1 MALCL
6 TRRPG
11 QKLILDRPHIEITV
25 ESVVGKTV
33 RLVIDAPKHVRIVR
47 DELIYRAPAKAEN
60 PIPEGAET
68 CSVSEQSN

>member
-33 RLVIDAPKHVRIVR
+33 RLVIDAPKHIKIVR
-47 DELIYRAPAKAEN
+47 DELIYRAPAKTEEA
-60 PIPEGAET
+60 A
-68 CSVSEQSN
+68 S

>member
-33 RLVIDAPKHVRIVR
+33 RLVINAPKHVRIVR
-47 DELIYRAPAKAEN
+47 DELIYRAPAK
-60 PIPEGAET
+60 
-68 CSVSEQSN
+68 EQAT

>member
-33 RLVIDAPKHVRIVR
+33 RLVIDAPRHIKITRE
-47 DELIYRAPAKAEN
+47 ELIYRQAEAPTE
-60 PIPEGAET
+60 
-68 CSVSEQSN
+68 EQAQ

>member
-1 MALCL
+1 MLVKLLPHTSERTPDMALCL

-33 RLVIDAPKHVRIVR
+33 RLVINAPKHIKIVR
-47 DELIYRAPAKAEN
+47 DELIYRAPAKEPA
-60 PIPEGAET
+60 T
-68 CSVSEQSN
+68 

>member
-33 RLVIDAPKHVRIVR
+33 RLVIDAPQHVRITR
-47 DELIYRAPAKAEN
+47 EELIYRQAESPTEEQAK
-60 PIPEGAET
+60 
-68 CSVSEQSN
+68 

>member
-33 RLVIDAPKHVRIVR
+33 RLVVNAPRHVKIVR
-47 DELIYRAPAKAEN
+47 EELIYRAETKA
-60 PIPEGAET
+60 AEEA
-68 CSVSEQSN
+68 S

>member
-33 RLVIDAPKHVRIVR
+33 RLVVNAPRHVKIVR
-47 DELIYRAPAKAEN
+47 EELIYRAETKA
-60 PIPEGAET
+60 AEEAT
-68 CSVSEQSN
+68 

>member
-33 RLVIDAPKHVRIVR
+33 RLVVNAPRHVKIVR
-47 DELIYRAPAKAEN
+47 EELIYRAAEK
-60 PIPEGAET
+60 EAAE
-68 CSVSEQSN
+68 

>member
-11 QKLILDRPHIEITV
+11 QKLILDRPRIEITV

-33 RLVIDAPKHVRIVR
+33 RLVIDAPKHVKIIRE
-47 DELIYRAPAKAEN
+47 ELIYRAPPKTEEAA
-60 PIPEGAET
+60 
-68 CSVSEQSN
+68 S

>member
-33 RLVIDAPKHVRIVR
+33 RLVINAPKHVKITRE
-47 DELIYRAPAKAEN
+47 ELIYRQAPAPAE
-60 PIPEGAET
+60 
-68 CSVSEQSN
+68 EQAK

>member
-33 RLVIDAPKHVRIVR
+33 RIVVNAPKHVRIMR
-47 DELIYRAPAKAEN
+47 DELIYRAPAKEPA
-60 PIPEGAET
+60 T
-68 CSVSEQSN
+68 